1 MTIKKVSALFIIQRY
16 SGMQP
21 KTSSMPVETVLENK
35 ELDNKVDKVQDKK
48 AGFVLLACDYVED
61 CTKIFCINCS

>member
-1 MTIKKVSALFIIQRY
+1 
-16 SGMQP
+16 MQP
-21 KTSSMPVETVLENK
+21 KTSSLPVETVLENN